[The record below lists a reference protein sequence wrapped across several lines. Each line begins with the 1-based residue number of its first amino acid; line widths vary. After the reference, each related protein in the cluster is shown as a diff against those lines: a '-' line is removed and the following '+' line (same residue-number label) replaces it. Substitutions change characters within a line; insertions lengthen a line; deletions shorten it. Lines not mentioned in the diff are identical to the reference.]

1 MSVLLVS
8 LALPALIHLAPLSG
22 VLGAA
27 RLEKLYGA
35 KITDPNVLLAMRHRA
50 VIFGILGLGLVAAM
64 IWPSVALPVIVG
76 TILSDLAFL
85 GLALMTPERS
95 PEMNKVLAADVF
107 SLICLGPALVLA
119 L

>member
-1 MSVLLVS
+1 MLLIAS
-8 LALPALIHLAPLSG
+8 LALPALIHLLPVSG

-27 RLEKLYGA
+27 RLERLYGA
-35 KITDPNVLLAMRHRA
+35 EIQDPNVLLAMRHRA
-50 VIFGILGLGLVAAM
+50 VIFGILGLGLIAAM

-76 TILSDLAFL
+76 TLLSDGAFL
-85 GLALMTPERS
+85 VLALMTPERS
-95 PEMNKVLAADVF
+95 PQMNKVLAADVF

>member
-1 MSVLLVS
+1 MLLIAS
-8 LALPALIHLAPLSG
+8 LTLPALIHLAPVSG

-27 RLEKLYGA
+27 RLERLYGA
-35 KITDPNVLLAMRHRA
+35 KIQDPNVLLAMRHRA
-50 VIFGILGLGLVAAM
+50 VIFGILGLGLIAAM

-76 TILSDLAFL
+76 TILSDTAFL
-85 GLALMTPERS
+85 VLALMTPERS
-95 PEMNKVLAADVF
+95 PQMNKVLAADVF

>member
-1 MSVLLVS
+1 MLIAS

-22 VLGAA
+22 VLSAE

-35 KITDPNVLLAMRHRA
+35 KIKDPNVLLAMRHRA
-50 VIFGILGLGLVAAM
+50 VIFGVLGLGLIAAM
-64 IWPSVALPVIVG
+64 VWPSVALPVIVG

-85 GLALMTPERS
+85 VLALMTPDRS
-95 PEMNKVLAADVF
+95 PQMTKVLAADVF
-107 SLICLGPALVLA
+107 SLICLGPALVFA